1 MEQRDALS
9 QCPLFAKIEANLLDS
24 LLDCLTAVKRVYR
37 KDEFVFMAG
46 DKATSVGIVLSGGV
60 RVLQEDF
67 WGHRMILAHVGR
79 GGLFGEAF
87 SCAGIPYLPVD
98 IVAAEDC
105 NIMFLNGKK
114 LLNT

>member
-37 KDEFVFMAG
+37 KDEFVFRAG

-79 GGLFGEAF
+79 GGREAL
-87 SCAGIPYLPVD
+87 S
-98 IVAAEDC
+98 ER
-105 NIMFLNGKK
+105 
-114 LLNT
+114 